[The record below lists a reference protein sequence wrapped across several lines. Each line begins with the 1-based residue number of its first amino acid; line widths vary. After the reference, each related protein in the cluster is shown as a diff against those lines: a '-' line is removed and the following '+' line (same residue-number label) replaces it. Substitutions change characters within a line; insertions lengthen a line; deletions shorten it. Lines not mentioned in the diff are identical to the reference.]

1 MPFILSLFFIEPK
14 IERMERKGHFD
25 NFSMVVKFLVADDT
39 LVRLIFINGVVWSLS
54 TFCVIWIQQEYW
66 SRAGVPT
73 SYFGFLWAGLMLTAT
88 GTSKSVHLLEKK
100 FGAPSL
106 LLFLSLAPCIGYFMM
121 AAGIGWIGVSAS
133 ILFYLSRGV
142 TMVIFQDAFNWKI
155 PTQFR
160 ATANSINSL
169 VFRLIS
175 SVLTPVIG
183 LISERWGLA
192 TGLCTLGGIF
202 TLLLLILMRPLC
214 SRIHEL
220 KVEYIPDD
228 ATPD

>member
-1 MPFILSLFFIEPK
+1 
-14 IERMERKGHFD
+14 
-25 NFSMVVKFLVADDT
+25 
-39 LVRLIFINGVVWSLS
+39 
-54 TFCVIWIQQEYW
+54 
-66 SRAGVPT
+66 
-73 SYFGFLWAGLMLTAT
+73 
-88 GTSKSVHLLEKK
+88 
-100 FGAPSL
+100 
-106 LLFLSLAPCIGYFMM
+106 MM